1 VLSAIFYKSIAIN
14 HDEHF
19 VHDESGKSGEYAFN
33 IYELKK
39 E

>member
-1 VLSAIFYKSIAIN
+1 VLSAIFCKNSAIF

-19 VHDESGKSGEYAFN
+19 IHDESGKSGEYAFN